1 MEGINNKIKTMLRKT
16 YGLRD
21 ELFLKLKLY
30 SLHHSRLELLV
41 FRCTIIWEKII
52 VITREKWTED
62 IVIIRERLEPRV
74 A

>member
-1 MEGINNKIKTMLRKT
+1 V
-16 YGLRD
+16 
-21 ELFLKLKLY
+21 
-30 SLHHSRLELLV
+30 RLL